1 MMKVGEVRGY
11 LCTEVDF
18 RGDGKAAL
26 ATAKIK
32 AKLLTTADALV
43 KEPQGN

>member
-1 MMKVGEVRGY
+1 ME
-11 LCTEVDF
+11 LDF

-32 AKLLTTADALV
+32 AKLLTTVDALV
-43 KEPQGN
+43 KERQEN